1 MNISIRRNEL
11 MAPSLPKMSK
21 SLMETHATFYKPT
34 DKKNSAFQRSF
45 FYFANFYAALEAFL
59 AAKAFIVSMM

>member
-1 MNISIRRNEL
+1 

-34 DKKNSAFQRSF
+34 DKKTPLSSGVS
-45 FYFANFYAALEAFL
+45 FYFAKFYAALEAFL

>member
-1 MNISIRRNEL
+1 MSSWHRR
-11 MAPSLPKMSK
+11 
-21 SLMETHATFYKPT
+21 
-34 DKKNSAFQRSF
+34 FQRCLSPLWKRTQHFISRLTKKTPLSSGVF

>member
-11 MAPSLPKMSK
+11 MAPSFPKMSK
-21 SLMETHATFYKPT
+21 SLMETHATFYMPA
-34 DKKNSAFQRSF
+34 DKKLRFPAEF
-45 FYFANFYAALEAFL
+45 FNFAKFYAALEAFL